1 MSGGSDINGF
11 RGLVDYGIDLK
22 LESYEEEEYY
32 IVEMCAYFNEES
44 DFKAYLSGDRSFE
57 VELDRSTPIM
67 EVIVKDSG
75 DRSFEIELDAN
86 SPLMEVIIRDSTLSI
101 LPYTD
106 ECFEAF
112 TIMLGFIAK
121 NHERIVS
128 ELRYEDPHRIED
140 PENLNLPEEDDDSDD
155 YEWI

>member
-44 DFKAYLSGDRSFE
+44 DFKAYL
-57 VELDRSTPIM
+57 
-67 EVIVKDSG
+67 SG